1 MSFQTV
7 KCPHCGKAY
16 IEYPDAKLKVTCDGC
31 KQVFEPFT
39 HLIVAT
45 IAPAKKSKSS
55 AVDTQ
60 TNWLSHSEKIFRQI
74 VAIDQAAR
82 KFKNE
87 DLAWSNAGEAVL
99 QEIKAQMSVLGKLV
113 FASLDISFAQL
124 QNDLEPSYT
133 FAPLS
138 NYPQSLGLI
147 LAYLYVKMTEFGQE
161 ACIMLFAESEHWLF
175 SHDAIERHKTKLTK
189 LNVNL

>member
-7 KCPHCGKAY
+7 KCPQCGKAY
-16 IEYPDAKLKVTCDGC
+16 IEYPDANLKVTCDGC
-31 KQVFEPFT
+31 KHVFQPFA
-39 HLIVAT
+39 HLKVT
-45 IAPAKKSKSS
+45 TTAPVKKSKSS
-55 AVDTQ
+55 AADTQ
-60 TNWLSHSEKIFRQI
+60 INGLSHSEKIFRQI
-74 VAIDQAAR
+74 VAIDQTAR
-82 KFKNE
+82 RFKSE
-87 DLAWSNAGEAVL
+87 DLAWTNAGEAVL
-99 QEIKAQMSVLGKLV
+99 QNIKAEMSVLGKLV
-113 FASLDISFAQL
+113 FESLDISFVQL

-175 SHDAIERHKTKLTK
+175 SHDSIERHKPKLTK
-189 LNVNL
+189 LHVNL